1 MPNLPSQAVVS
12 RAAWKL
18 ALLGALGVLLVGG
31 GGKLRHCAADGAELV
46 PFRGVE
52 PFDSGPE
59 VAVQEEGPRLGVP
72 AAPMEGSALVLDQL
86 RLAVLALGREDL
98 VGAKSKFLQVLELQP
113 DHLSALVN
121 LGWIAQREKSWVEA
135 NEYLKRAQKLAPDN
149 AAVWLALGLVALEQK
164 RLEFAH
170 AAFAQVVALDP
181 KHARAHRLLG
191 LTLCRKGWYS
201 GAEEELRRS
210 LELEPDDA
218 GAHFNLAVLYLQRQP
233 AAREL
238 ARRHYYRAL
247 DLGSAPDTSIA
258 NSLVDNVSVSSP
270 PSSAK
275 PPVSVH

>member
-1 MPNLPSQAVVS
+1 
-12 RAAWKL
+12 
-18 ALLGALGVLLVGG
+18 
-31 GGKLRHCAADGAELV
+31 
-46 PFRGVE
+46 
-52 PFDSGPE
+52 
-59 VAVQEEGPRLGVP
+59 
-72 AAPMEGSALVLDQL
+72 MEGSALVLDQL

-98 VGAKSKFLQVLELQP
+98 VSAKAKFLQVLELQP

-121 LGWIAQREKSWVEA
+121 LGWIAQREKSWGEA

-247 DLGSAPDTSIA
+247 DLGSAPDNSIA
-258 NSLVDNVSVSSP
+258 SSLVDNASVSFP
-270 PSSAK
+270 PQSAQA
-275 PPVSVH
+275 PVSVR